1 VIAGVGGVLIFLPQ
15 ILILFFF
22 IGVLEGSG
30 YMARA
35 AFIMDRLMSKV
46 GLNGKAFVP
55 LLSSYACAIPGIM
68 AARTLENPRQ
78 RLIVI
83 LVAPFQSCSAR
94 LPVYLLLIAAL
105 FPSEEVPAL
114 AKAGLMF
121 GLYTMGTAAAFGFAG
136 LFSRVLPHRSAPPP
150 FLLEL
155 PAYQMP
161 NWRDV
166 FRRSLVAGGIFLRK
180 AGTVILGLS
189 ILLWALA
196 TYPRS
201 DDPSP
206 SVRLEKSAIGQFG
219 HFIEPA
225 VRPLGWDWKIG
236 ASVATSFAA
245 REVFVGT
252 LSILYSVDAEEGEID
267 TTPLG
272 TRLLALVTPEK
283 EVHADDTKLLRNRLQ
298 EARWPD
304 GSPIF
309 SFATC
314 ASLLVFF
321 VFAMQCMATLVMT
334 WKETESWKWALFQ
347 LGYQTSFALFLAFSV
362 YQIFG

>member
-1 VIAGVGGVLIFLPQ
+1 
-15 ILILFFF
+15 
-22 IGVLEGSG
+22 
-30 YMARA
+30 
-35 AFIMDRLMSKV
+35 
-46 GLNGKAFVP
+46 
-55 LLSSYACAIPGIM
+55 
-68 AARTLENPRQ
+68 
-78 RLIVI
+78 
-83 LVAPFQSCSAR
+83 
-94 LPVYLLLIAAL
+94 
-105 FPSEEVPAL
+105 
-114 AKAGLMF
+114 
-121 GLYTMGTAAAFGFAG
+121 
-136 LFSRVLPHRSAPPP
+136 
-150 FLLEL
+150 
-155 PAYQMP
+155 MP

-180 AGTVILGLS
+180 AGTIILGLS

-201 DDPSP
+201 DDPDP
-206 SVRLEKSAIGQFG
+206 SVRLEQSAIGQFG

-252 LSILYSVDAEEGEID
+252 LSILYNVDAEEGEID

-272 TRLLALVTPEK
+272 TRLMALVTPEDQNTLD
-283 EVHADDTKLLRNRLQ
+283 EDTNLLRNRLR

-309 SFATC
+309 GFATC

-321 VFAMQCMATLVMT
+321 VFAMQCMPTLVLT
-334 WKETESWKWALFQ
+334 WKETGSWKWAVFQ
-347 LGYQTSFALFLAFSV
+347 LAYQTSFAILLSFGV
-362 YQIFG
+362 YQVFG